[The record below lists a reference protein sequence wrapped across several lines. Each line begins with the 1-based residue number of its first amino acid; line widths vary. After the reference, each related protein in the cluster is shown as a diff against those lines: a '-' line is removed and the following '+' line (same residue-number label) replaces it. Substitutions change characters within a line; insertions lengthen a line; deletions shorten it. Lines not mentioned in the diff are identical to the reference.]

1 MRPIC
6 ALLLAALGWVCAT
19 GEAAAQDYPSR
30 PITVVVPFPAGGPS
44 DTLVRILG
52 EQMRGSLD
60 QPIVIENV
68 AGASGSIAVGR
79 VARAAPDG
87 YTLILGSWVT
97 HVVNGVVYALRY
109 DVLND
114 FEPIGLIAT
123 NPLLIVAKKAMPAE
137 SLRELIAWLKANPD
151 KATQGTT
158 GAGSA
163 LHVAGVFFQK
173 ETEARLPF
181 VAYRGGALAMQ
192 DLVSG
197 QIDMMIDVAA
207 NSLPQV
213 QAGNIKAY
221 AVTDKRRLAA
231 APAIPTVDEAGL
243 PGLYVS
249 IWFALWA
256 PKGTPKDIVGKL
268 NAAVA
273 GALADPAVRQR
284 LADLGQEIAP
294 HEQQT
299 PEALGIHHKA
309 EIDKWWPIIKAANI
323 KAE

>member
-19 GEAAAQDYPSR
+19 GEATAQDYPSR

-52 EQMRGSLD
+52 EQMRGSLG

-137 SLRELIAWLKANPD
+137 SL
-151 KATQGTT
+151 
-158 GAGSA
+158 
-163 LHVAGVFFQK
+163 K
-173 ETEARLPF
+173 E
-181 VAYRGGALAMQ
+181 Q
-192 DLVSG
+192 
-197 QIDMMIDVAA
+197 
-207 NSLPQV
+207 
-213 QAGNIKAY
+213 
-221 AVTDKRRLAA
+221 
-231 APAIPTVDEAGL
+231 
-243 PGLYVS
+243 PG
-249 IWFALWA
+249 
-256 PKGTPKDIVGKL
+256 
-268 NAAVA
+268 
-273 GALADPAVRQR
+273 
-284 LADLGQEIAP
+284 
-294 HEQQT
+294 
-299 PEALGIHHKA
+299 
-309 EIDKWWPIIKAANI
+309 
-323 KAE
+323 